1 VSIAISLIYASLLI
15 SAVLNEMDLE
25 NAEFIP
31 LSENKDDRLR
41 IEYLQI

>member
-1 VSIAISLIYASLLI
+1 MSIAISLIYASLLI